1 MLDLCLIGTRWA
13 TLSHYL
19 YHKRWVWCIQG
30 APGLALSLNSVA
42 RILSVITKMRLI
54 EGFSFAHSASGI
66 FTMLLEVD
74 MKVRHSN
81 HFSI

>member
-1 MLDLCLIGTRWA
+1 MIDFDVVGTQWS

-30 APGLALSLNSVA
+30 SSGLALSLNSVA
-42 RILSVITKMRLI
+42 RILSVITKMRLM

-74 MKVRHSN
+74 MKVC
-81 HFSI
+81 